1 MPNHRLILCAC
12 CVLMH
17 VEITVESSTIVPPQ
31 LNYHM
36 KEYQKYLKFK
46 YESLELISP
55 LEMLNCFSTQY
66 IDLTLVG
73 KEDDDDDFMF
83 QRNERCESVTL
94 AEALNVED
102 CKKKAVLILGGP
114 GMGKSTLAINIC
126 KQWAKG
132 DLLQDYDAVILLTL
146 RDKKIQ
152 GAENIKDLLLTLD
165 DELRENVY
173 KEIVKS
179 NGEKICFILEGYDE
193 LPYHLQRFSVFANLT
208 EELLKCT
215 VVCTSRHEAYLL
227 YRSSQVINING
238 FNKESIDR
246 YISKAFEKLKNGQEM
261 ACKLK
266 SQIHNNPV
274 VRSIL
279 HIPINVAIV
288 CLIFSQFSM
297 LPRTLTELY
306 TLLCQRLILRHI
318 NTRTPNNEQVEKL
331 ESLDQLPTDI
341 SEQFSQLCYIAYKA
355 MEGEMVTFSSQDLA
369 KIGVD
374 DGKLTGMGLLLIAP
388 TISVAGR
395 EKSYNFLHLTLQEF
409 CAACYISKLSSER
422 QIKLMSTFQTHF
434 KMVWRF
440 YAGITKLWNKEIFAY
455 MLPCKLVKSPL
466 SDWKV
471 SELACIAYEVGSS
484 EACQI
489 VGDYYKDGCGV
500 IDLDKLESHAIS
512 YVLKQYRGLLQ
523 LSRDGLKVLIDWSL
537 QHNKG
542 VVHSLENIAVKYC
555 NSVYELHIQK
565 SRHIKLITQ
574 VFSNSNT
581 LNVLHI
587 DGINMSSEEIKC
599 LVHNTNN
606 VLHDFNISH
615 CGLNP
620 TAIDTVGEIL
630 SDNKSIRCVDLSYN
644 RIGDGGVEKLV
655 HHLMSNNTLW
665 HINLCCNKITEVGA
679 NHLRKL
685 ITKDHSS
692 LTSIEL
698 SKNPLT
704 DKGVDL
710 ILQSLPIGIEHIGL
724 CDVQMTQLACQS
736 LRDALHKV
744 KSISFD
750 QLFNFTVTSATS
762 NIEMYL
768 ADQYLEV
775 INNYMKLICNDYS
788 KAIAA
793 SLLSTTVLEHLEIRL
808 TCIDSTTQ
816 KLIDA
821 LGHNKSINTLK
832 LYYVEIP
839 SEALC
844 DNHNW
849 IGELAQYIQHN
860 NSLTKL
866 IISGETEYT
875 YLIQQLADS
884 LKVNTSIK
892 SLIYELK
899 IGVAGFSMVSG
910 DVYEF
915 INKMKENDTLEEM
928 TLSNI
933 DYMEDKEFSKIEN
946 CVRQINKARD
956 IKKVVSLKVFFT
968 NVCTTCAIA
977 NDFF

>member
-12 CVLMH
+12 FVFTH

-55 LEMLNCFSTQY
+55 LEMLDCFSTEY
-66 IDLTLVG
+66 INLTLVG
-73 KEDDDDDFMF
+73 KEDDDDFMF
-83 QRNERCESVTL
+83 QRNERCESITL
-94 AEALNVED
+94 AEALDVED

-146 RDKKIQ
+146 RDKEIQ
-152 GAENIKDLLLTLD
+152 GAENIKDLLLILD
-165 DELRENVY
+165 DELRESVY

-193 LPYHLQRFSVFANLT
+193 LPHCLQRSSVFAKLT
-208 EELLKCT
+208 EQLLKCT
-215 VVCTSRHEAYLL
+215 VVYTSRPEAYLP
-227 YRSSQVINING
+227 YSAFKVIKING

-246 YISKAFEKLKNGQEM
+246 YISKAFEKLKNGEEM

-266 SQIHNNPV
+266 SQIHDNPV

-318 NTRTPNNEQVEKL
+318 NTRTPNIEQVEKL
-331 ESLDQLPTDI
+331 ESLDQLPTGI

-355 MEGEMVTFSSQDLA
+355 MEGEMVIFTSQDLA

-395 EKSYNFLHLTLQEF
+395 EKSHNFLHLTLQEF
-409 CAACYISKLSSER
+409 CAAWYVSRCSSEG
-422 QIKLMSTFQTHF
+422 QIELMSTFHNQTHF

-455 MLPCKLVKSPL
+455 VLPCKLVKSPF

-471 SELACIAYEVGSS
+471 SELACIAYEAGSN
-484 EACQI
+484 ELCQI
-489 VGDYYKDGCGV
+489 VGDYYKDGRGV
-500 IDLDKLESHAIS
+500 IDLDKLEPHAIN
-512 YVLKQYRGLLQ
+512 YVLTQYRGLLQ

-537 QHNKG
+537 QHNKD
-542 VVHSLENIAVKYC
+542 VLHHSLEDIVVKHC
-555 NSVYELHIQK
+555 NSIYELHIQE
-565 SRHIKLITQ
+565 SRYANLMTQ
-574 VFSNSNT
+574 ILSNSNT
-581 LNVLHI
+581 LSVLHI
-587 DGINMSSEEIKC
+587 DGNNMHSCKIYYED
-599 LVHNTNN
+599 N
-606 VLHDFNISH
+606 VLKLSH
-615 CGLNP
+615 FGLNP
-620 TAIDTVGEIL
+620 TAIDTIGEIL

-644 RIGDGGVEKLV
+644 RIGDDGVEKLV
-655 HHLMSNNTLW
+655 HHLISNSTLC
-665 HINLCCNKITEVGA
+665 HINLCCNEITEVGA

-698 SKNPLT
+698 SKNPLK

-710 ILQSLPIGIEHIGL
+710 ILQSLPKGIEHIGL
-724 CDVQMTQLACQS
+724 CDVQMTHLACQS
-736 LRDALHKV
+736 LGDALHKV

-750 QLFNFTVTSATS
+750 QLFDFTVTSATS
-762 NIEMYL
+762 NQEMYV

-775 INNYMKLICNDYS
+775 INNYMKLIYSDYS

-808 TCIDSTTQ
+808 TCIDSTIQ
-816 KLIDA
+816 KLFNV
-821 LGHNKSINTLK
+821 LGQNKSIKMLNLN
-832 LYYVEIP
+832 YDRIH
-839 SEALC
+839 SEAIS

-849 IGELAQYIQHN
+849 IGELSLYIRHN
-860 NSLTKL
+860 NSLLKL
-866 IISGETEYT
+866 IISGMIDMPYST
-875 YLIQQLADS
+875 LIDQLADS
-884 LKVNTSIK
+884 LNVNTSIK
-892 SLIYELK
+892 SLIYELE
-899 IGVAGFSMVSG
+899 IEAAGFSMDLG
-910 DVYEF
+910 DAYEF
-915 INKMKENDTLEEM
+915 INKMKENNTLEEL
-928 TLSNI
+928 TLNKVV
-933 DYMEDKEFSKIEN
+933 YMEDKEFSEIEN
-946 CVRQINKARD
+946 CVWQINKARD
-956 IKKVVSLKVFFT
+956 IKNVVSLKVHVT
-968 NVCTTCAIA
+968 NV
-977 NDFF
+977 